1 MKSLFYALLAV
12 LFIGACTTKNAET
25 FNKDYVAL
33 DQQISKGELPSFEN
47 AKELLDSLKRT
58 CETQKAEIEFKT
70 DDESVRELANLN
82 KVIEKITTRITTLE
96 NEKLV
101 FEKVYVAGKDGFQTI
116 ESCNNYLKQFPNGL
130 KRVEVEGEY
139 NTILGKFMDEV
150 AGQVTTHFAGLNE
163 TNTDNSIFQLA
174 SYTNEKVGNEV
185 AEYNENDFETA
196 FANYTNAKS
205 RIQEVLNTVTVDITT
220 AKGNSP
226 RSLGKLF
233 DDYDNK
239 LKDMRTK
246 RENMIRELVIQ
257 EMKNSNWESQA
268 RVEMVLYIARDRGYG
283 GVFSSCRP
291 YEIEND
297 IKQAEDYTTT
307 ILSNKIEVF
316 LHYNI
321 SSYCGTNGKYK
332 YYDAKFKLV
341 FPIIESKLG
350 SGFFDSKV
358 IVQKS

>member
-1 MKSLFYALLAV
+1 MKPLFYTLFVV
-12 LFIGACTTKNAET
+12 LFIVACTTKNAET

-33 DQQISKGELPSFEN
+33 DQQIAKGELPSFEK

-70 DDESVRELANLN
+70 DDESVRELSNLN
-82 KVIEKITTRITTLE
+82 KVIEKITARITTLE
-96 NEKLV
+96 NEKQV
-101 FEKVYVAGKDGFQTI
+101 FEKVYIAGKDAFQTI
-116 ESCNNYLKQFPNGL
+116 EACNNYLHNFPDGL

-139 NTILGKFMDEV
+139 NTILAKFMDDV
-150 AGQVTTHFAGLNE
+150 AGQVNTHFTSLNE

-174 SYTNEKVGNEV
+174 SYTSEKTGEPAV
-185 AEYNENDFETA
+185 EYSENDYEAA
-196 FANYTNAKS
+196 FTNYTTAKAK
-205 RIQEVLNTVTVDITT
+205 IQQVLNTITVDITT

-246 RENMIRELVIQ
+246 RENMIRELVLA
-257 EMKNSNWESQA
+257 EMRNGNWESQA
-268 RVEMVLYIARDRGYG
+268 KIEITSYIARDRGG
-283 GVFSSCRP
+283 FFSSCKA
-291 YEIEND
+291 YELSND

-307 ILSNKIEVF
+307 LLSNKIEVYI
-316 LHYNI
+316 HYNI
-321 SSYCGTNGKYK
+321 SSFCGTNIKYK

-341 FPIIESKLG
+341 FPIIENKLG
-350 SGFFDSKV
+350 EGFFDSKV